1 VYSGF
6 AMVLTLA
13 IPIRKFYHMEDLVTL
28 RHLDNMAKVML
39 ATGSIVAYGYAME
52 VFMSWY
58 SASHWEFFMMWN
70 RMFGPMGWAYWVLI
84 LTNIA
89 IPQATLWSRK
99 LRVNVTWL
107 FLLSLI
113 INTGMW
119 FERFVIVVTSL
130 YREYLP
136 SSWGTYRATK
146 WDYMIY
152 VGTMGFFTFLFFLF
166 VRFLPM
172 IPMSEIRMM
181 LPQTKIKPG
190 GPDAQVSEE
199 TV

>member
-1 VYSGF
+1 
-6 AMVLTLA
+6 MVITLA
-13 IPIRKFYHMEDLVTL
+13 VPIRKFYHLEDLVTL

-39 ATGSIVAYGYAME
+39 GTGLIVGYGYGME

-58 SASHWEFFMMWN
+58 AASHWEFFMMWN
-70 RMFGPMGWAYWVLI
+70 RMFGPMGWAYWILI
-84 LTNIA
+84 LTNLA
-89 IPQATLWSRK
+89 IPLTTLWSRK
-99 LRVNVTWL
+99 LRVNALFL
-107 FLLSLI
+107 FLLSFV

-130 YREYLP
+130 YRDYLP

-146 WDYMIY
+146 WDYMTFI
-152 VGTMGFFTFLFFLF
+152 GTWGLFTFLFLLF

-181 LPQTKIKPG
+181 LPQTKINKG
-190 GPDAQVSEE
+190 GPDAETVIEE